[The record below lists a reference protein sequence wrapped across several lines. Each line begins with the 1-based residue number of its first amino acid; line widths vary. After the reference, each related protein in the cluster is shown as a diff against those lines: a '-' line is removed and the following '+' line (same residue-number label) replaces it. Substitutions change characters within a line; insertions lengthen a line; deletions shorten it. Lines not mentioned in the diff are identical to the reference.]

1 MWKRFT
7 ELFTIPR
14 NRRATLAAA
23 TLHIGQNLCG
33 INSRS
38 ASQASQADM
47 QRSPFT
53 ARLFLCKADLPSN
66 KLYMRLWAS
75 VGSRCSVALQALI
88 SRPPEL
94 CLHLVRMSSDAQSDS
109 RPAVFTIDTFGRR
122 GLNLTMFPNMAWALF
137 AAGKVPRLRLP
148 C

>member
-33 INSRS
+33 INSRLAS
-38 ASQASQADM
+38 RVSQAYT

-53 ARLFLCKADLPSN
+53 VRLSLCKADPPSN
-66 KLYMRLWAS
+66 KLCTRLWDS
-75 VGSRCSVALQALI
+75 VGSRCSTDLQALMF
-88 SRPPEL
+88 RPSQL
-94 CLHLVRMSSDAQSDS
+94 RVHLVRMSLSVRADP

-137 AAGKVPRLRLP
+137 AAGKVLRLP

>member
-33 INSRS
+33 INSRLAS
-38 ASQASQADM
+38 RVSQAYT

-53 ARLFLCKADLPSN
+53 VRLSLCKADPPSN
-66 KLYMRLWAS
+66 KLCTRLWDS
-75 VGSRCSVALQALI
+75 VGSRCSADLQTLMF
-88 SRPPEL
+88 RPPQL
-94 CLHLVRMSSDAQSDS
+94 RVHLVSVSLSERADP

-137 AAGKVPRLRLP
+137 AAGKVPRLP